1 MNLFKN
7 CTAKLYSFLVIDTTL
22 ASDNPLSVRSNLLE
36 RILKLVMAV
45 NDKIID
51 EKLQCDINREASKL
65 SALSSGKIDK
75 HEHLTSEDI
84 LPVDENPI
92 KKQDN
97 LTYSLL
103 GKSFKKQKKR
113 HLKTKNNLK
122 P

>member
-65 SALSSGKIDK
+65 STLSSGKIDK
-75 HEHLTSEDI
+75 YEYLTSEDI
-84 LPVDENPI
+84 LPVD
-92 KKQDN
+92 
-97 LTYSLL
+97 
-103 GKSFKKQKKR
+103 
-113 HLKTKNNLK
+113 
-122 P
+122 

>member
-65 SALSSGKIDK
+65 SALS
-75 HEHLTSEDI
+75 
-84 LPVDENPI
+84 
-92 KKQDN
+92 
-97 LTYSLL
+97 
-103 GKSFKKQKKR
+103 
-113 HLKTKNNLK
+113 
-122 P
+122 